1 MNQVVN
7 YGELFHSHDHFK
19 NSLKTFLYTPTQ
31 VMVNSQ
37 QTLHLPKKTVSVKA
51 FSLANNVLMAS
62 VKNRGELSYSVP
74 LDQSVLPAGVYA
86 VLLEIPYGQT
96 LRKVIIK

>member
-1 MNQVVN
+1 
-7 YGELFHSHDHFK
+7 
-19 NSLKTFLYTPTQ
+19 
-31 VMVNSQ
+31 
-37 QTLHLPKKTVSVKA
+37 
-51 FSLANNVLMAS
+51 MAS